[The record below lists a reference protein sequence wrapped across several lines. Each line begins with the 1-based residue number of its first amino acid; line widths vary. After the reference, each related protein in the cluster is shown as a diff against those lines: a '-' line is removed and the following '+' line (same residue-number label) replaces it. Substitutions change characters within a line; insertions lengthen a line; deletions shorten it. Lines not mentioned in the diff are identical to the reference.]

1 MNKERHYN
9 HNRVSLTIEV
19 LLIKIVLFF
28 DHWSNHL
35 FQSNQRFQ
43 TIELVHRPV
52 TEKLNIFRSFRSIL

>member
-1 MNKERHYN
+1 MKLYSTR
-9 HNRVSLTIEV
+9 RVSLTIEV

-43 TIELVHRPV
+43 AIELVHQPV
-52 TEKLNIFRSFRSIL
+52 PEKLDIFRSFRSILWET